1 MSRAVLMSCLPWLG
15 LLLGSCI
22 VLWLLARGSSARFDW
37 GRLRRL
43 HEDQV
48 GSAQTLSFVLTLP
61 LFVCVMLFIVQ
72 VSQLMIGQLMVEYA
86 AFAAVRSAIVW
97 IPANVGTD
105 LEPANCVVSYYVDP
119 EAPDQV
125 YPILDPTSP
134 NYGPTSGGLTYVI
147 SPDGAKYRRVLTAA
161 VLAVMPVCPSRD
173 LGLAVPGEATAAAE
187 VLKSVYRAMVPSAG
201 ANPRIDRRIQNKLA
215 YACQNTAIEMRFYHT
230 NEYPEPPLVPYLQSP
245 DPEQFR
251 FLRELGWQDTIT
263 VKVKHNLALL
273 PGPGRM
279 LARPVARPDGS
290 PDTLASTIGQNGNV
304 YVYPLTASATLG
316 NEGEESVIRYE
327 HHLY

>member
-1 MSRAVLMSCLPWLG
+1 MSRAVLISCLPWAG
-15 LLLGSCI
+15 LLLASCI

-43 HEDQV
+43 HDDQV

-72 VSQLMIGQLMVEYA
+72 VSQLMIGQLVVEYA
-86 AFAAVRSAIVW
+86 AFAAARSAIVW
-97 IPANVGTD
+97 IPAKVGAD
-105 LEPANCVVSYYVDP
+105 IEPTNCVPGYYLDP

-125 YPILDPTSP
+125 YPILDPSDP
-134 NYGPTSGGLTYVI
+134 NYGPAQGGLTYVI
-147 SPDGAKYRRVLTAA
+147 APEGAKYRRVFTAA
-161 VLAVMPVCPSRD
+161 LLAVMPVCPSRD
-173 LGLAVPGEATAAAE
+173 LGIPVPSEGIAAAE
-187 VLKSVYRAMVPSAG
+187 VLKSVYRAMVPSAD
-201 ANPRIDRRIQNKLA
+201 ANARIDPRIENKLA
-215 YACQNTAIEMRFYHT
+215 YACENTSIEMRFYHT
-230 NEYPEPPLVPYLQSP
+230 NRYPEPPLMLYDLC
-245 DPEQFR
+245 QFR
-251 FLRELGWQDTIT
+251 AGRELGWQDTIT

-279 LARPVARPDGS
+279 LARPVASPDGS
-290 PDTLASTIGQNGNV
+290 PDTVASTIGHNGRV

-327 HHLY
+327 YHLD